1 MELNTL
7 EEVEKKI
14 ISLTE
19 EYDCIISLNFG
30 NGKCYGDCNYLYRGL
45 ESFGTREYSS
55 IGTVL
60 EVIEERLKKDIIQ
73 KVNNHG

>member
-19 EYDCIISLNFG
+19 EYDCLISLNFG
-30 NGKCYGDCNYLYRGL
+30 NGKCYGDCNYLYREL
-45 ESFGTREYSS
+45 ESFGTREY
-55 IGTVL
+55 THL
-60 EVIEERLKKDIIQ
+60 FDVIDIIEKRLKKDIIQ